1 MIIEVR
7 PSTEK
12 DARYIGNNMR
22 MEDIIELDAVGSK
35 PIESMLYPFTCT
47 NAQTFTLFFDKEPVL
62 CGGTI
67 GESIGVAR
75 LWMLATKKAYTKPM
89 KLALLSRT
97 YVDFLQQPYEYMY
110 NYVHTGNDK
119 AVKLLKHLN
128 CTFDS
133 KITKN
138 NNLSFVKF
146 SRCKKH

>member
-22 MEDIIELDAVGSK
+22 
-35 PIESMLYPFTCT
+35 
-47 NAQTFTLFFDKEPVL
+47 
-62 CGGTI
+62 
-67 GESIGVAR
+67 
-75 LWMLATKKAYTKPM
+75 ATKKAYTKPL
-89 KLALLSRT
+89 KLALLSRK

-110 NYVHTGNDK
+110 NYVHTGNEK